1 MIWGFYHGVLVW
13 GTRATGRLLK
23 LPEHWPGPLALVQ
36 IALTWVAMM
45 AGWLFFRETNAD
57 FLGHFLRLTP
67 FTTMEGEA
75 AIGLHFFML
84 AATWSLPLF
93 IHDLWALARERQL
106 APVVWTESRLTGLR
120 LAGVQAAGVGLLASL
135 TLVLRSTTSL
145 DFIYFAF

>member
-1 MIWGFYHGVLVW
+1 MVRRHPLSQRIG
-13 GTRATGRLLK
+13 
-23 LPEHWPGPLALVQ
+23 PEQLRVVEGPLLLREVAAEGFAL
-36 IALTWVAMM
+36 
-45 AGWLFFRETNAD
+45 LFARV
-57 FLGHFLRLTP
+57 
-67 FTTMEGEA
+67 GEA
-75 AIGLHFFML
+75 AVGLHFFML

-106 APVVWTESRLTGLR
+106 APVVWTESRLTGFR